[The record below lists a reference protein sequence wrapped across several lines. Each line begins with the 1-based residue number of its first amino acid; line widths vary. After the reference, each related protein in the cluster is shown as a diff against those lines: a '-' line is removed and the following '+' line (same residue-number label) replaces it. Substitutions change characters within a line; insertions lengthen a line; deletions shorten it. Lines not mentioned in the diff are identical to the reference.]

1 MDQFLIQGGIP
12 LVGEVDISGA
22 KNAAL
27 PILAAALLSDQPLVL
42 SRVPRLEDVFTMLRL
57 LEQMGV
63 TYKWDNPN
71 AISLCAKQIHT
82 LEAPYALV
90 KTMRASILALG
101 PLVARFG
108 RAKVS
113 LPGGCAIGARPV
125 NLHLA
130 GLEAMGAEVS
140 LDQGY
145 VIASAPN
152 GLRGGRF
159 WFDQVSVTGTENL
172 LMAATLAKGT
182 VVLENAARE
191 PEVIDLAECLV
202 KMGAQIEGIGTDVL
216 TIHGVES
223 LHGAQHAVVPD
234 RIEAGTFLAAGLVT
248 GGRVK
253 VGPINP
259 IHLESVLVKF
269 EEAGADILIE
279 DQSISVTAPARLKSV
294 NIRTAPYP
302 GFPTDMQAQL
312 MVMNVLAQG
321 TGLVTETIFEN
332 RFMHAQELI
341 RLGADIVIQGNTAVC
356 QGVEKLKGAPVLA
369 TDLRASACL
378 VLAALAAQG
387 ETLIQRIYHID
398 RGYEQ
403 IENKISALGGKIQ
416 RLKGL
421 GG

>member
-1 MDQFLIQGGIP
+1 LDQFLIQGGIP